1 VVKASLQTRDG
12 GSGGTGTV
20 PPALDFLIDRIGT
33 AGDGTATAPGGSA
46 IHIPFTLPGERVTAP
61 WQGGARANYDTIT
74 LASPDRVVPPC
85 PHFGVCG
92 GCALQHW
99 ADAPYAAWKA
109 GLVRQALSRAGFAEP
124 VVSALVRTPPGARRR
139 MDFAVRRSA
148 DGVRLGL
155 HEAGSAMIADLE
167 VCPVLH
173 PALAALIAPLR
184 QLMPTLAGLRKSA
197 DIAAN
202 LLANGADLLIRA
214 DGPATA
220 PDRMKLAAFAE
231 AQGVAR
237 IAWAVGTG
245 ASETAAQLRVPRVT
259 FSGAAVSPP
268 PGAFLQAS
276 EAGEHAIQRAVLDG
290 LPARMGARG
299 LIVELYAGI
308 GTLSFPLAAHGRVRA
323 FEGNAAAAAALRQA
337 AGGTRVDAIHRDLAR
352 QPLQPVELK
361 GAACVVLDPPFDGA
375 AAQMPALA
383 ASGLPIIYVSCS
395 PAALAR
401 DAAMLARAGYTLDAA
416 TPIDQFLWS
425 AQVEAVCVFTR
436 APTRGHA
443 ARGPDHRGHSGRG
456 HGGSASD

>member
-1 VVKASLQTRDG
+1 LT
-12 GSGGTGTV
+12 
-20 PPALDFLIDRIGT
+20 DFLIDRMGT
-33 AGDGTATAPGGSA
+33 AGDGTAVAPGGRA
-46 IHIPFTLPGERVTAP
+46 VHIPFTLPGEHVTAA
-61 WQGGARANYDTIT
+61 WHGGPRAIYDTIS
-74 LASPDRVVPPC
+74 LPSPDRVVPPC

-109 GLVRQALSRAGFAEP
+109 GLLSQALSRAGFADP
-124 VVSALVRTPPGARRR
+124 DVSALVRTPPGARRR

-155 HEAGSAMIADLE
+155 HEAGSAMVADLE

-173 PALAALIAPLR
+173 PALARLIGPLR
-184 QLMPTLAGLRKSA
+184 QLMPSLAGLRKTA

-202 LLANGADLLIRA
+202 LLPNGADLLIRA

-237 IAWAVGTG
+237 IAWAVGA
-245 ASETAAQLRVPRVT
+245 ASTETAAQLRVPVVA
-259 FSGAAVSPP
+259 FGGVHVSPP
-268 PGAFLQAS
+268 AGAFLQAS
-276 EAGEHAIQRAVLDG
+276 EAGETAIQNAVLAG
-290 LPARMGARG
+290 LPAGMGARG
-299 LIVELYAGI
+299 VIVELYAGI
-308 GTLSFPLAAHGRVRA
+308 GTLSFPLAARGRVRA
-323 FEGNAAAAAALRQA
+323 FEGNAEAVAALRQA
-337 AGGTRVDAIHRDLAR
+337 AGGTRVDAFQRDLAR
-352 QPLQPVELK
+352 QPLQPAELK
-361 GAACVVLDPPFDGA
+361 GVACVVLDPPFGGA

-383 ASGLPIIYVSCS
+383 VSGLPIIYVSCS

-401 DAAMLARAGYTLDAA
+401 DATVLAKAGYRLVSA

-436 APTRGHA
+436 ASTGGRA
-443 ARGPDHRGHSGRG
+443 ARGPDHRGHQGRG
-456 HGGSASD
+456 LGNSATG

>member
-1 VVKASLQTRDG
+1 VKTSLPSRDG
-12 GSGGTGTV
+12 GSGGRGTL
-20 PPALDFLIDRIGT
+20 PTALDLLIDRIGT
-33 AGDGTATAPGGSA
+33 AGDGTAIGPAGQA
-46 IHIPFTLPGERVTAP
+46 IHIPFTLPGEHITAE
-61 WQGGARANYDTIT
+61 WQGGPRAVYDTIA
-74 LASPDRVVPPC
+74 LASPDRVAPPC

-109 GLVRQALSRAGFAEP
+109 GLLRQALTRAGFAEP
-124 VVSALVRTPPGARRR
+124 AVGALIRTPPGERRR

-167 VCPVLH
+167 VCSVLH
-173 PALAALIAPLR
+173 PALAALIGPLR
-184 QLMPTLAGLRKSA
+184 QLMPTLAGLRKTA

-202 LLANGADLLIRA
+202 LLANGVDLLIRA

-220 PDRMKLAAFAE
+220 PDRMKLAAFAA

-245 ASETAAQLRVPRVT
+245 TPETAAQLRVPVVT
-259 FSGAAVSPP
+259 FGGVTVSPP

-276 EAGEHAIQRAVLDG
+276 EAGEHAIQNGVAAG
-290 LPARMGARG
+290 LPGGMGARG
-299 LIVELYAGI
+299 LIVELYAGV
-308 GTLSFPLAAHGRVRA
+308 GTLSFPLAARGRVRA
-323 FEGNAAAAAALRQA
+323 FEGNAAALAALRQA
-337 AGGTRVDAIHRDLAR
+337 AGGTRVEAIQRDLTR
-352 QPLQPVELK
+352 QPLQPAELK
-361 GAACVVLDPPFDGA
+361 GAACVVLDPPFGGA

-401 DAAMLARAGYTLDAA
+401 DAATLARAGYRLAGA

-436 APTRGHA
+436 ASTRGRA
-443 ARGPDHRGHSGRG
+443 AREPAHRG
-456 HGGSASD
+456 HGGLASD

>member
-1 VVKASLQTRDG
+1 VKVSLQSRDRG
-12 GSGGTGTV
+12 FGAGGTPHPV
-20 PPALDFLIDRIGT
+20 LDFLIDRIGS
-33 AGDGTATAPGGSA
+33 AGDGTAVGPGGRA
-46 IHIPFTLPGERVTAP
+46 VHIPFTLPGEHVTAA
-61 WQGGARANYDTIT
+61 WEGGPRAIYDAIT
-74 LASPDRVVPPC
+74 RASPDRVVPPC

-109 GLVRQALSRAGFAEP
+109 GLVGQALSRAGFADP
-124 VVSALVRTPPGARRR
+124 AVDGLVRTPPGARRR

-155 HEAGSAMIADLE
+155 HEAHSATVTDIA

-173 PALAALIAPLR
+173 PALARLIGPLR
-184 QLMPTLAGLRKSA
+184 QLMPGLTGLRKTA

-202 LLANGADLLIRA
+202 LLSNGVDLLIRA
-214 DGPATA
+214 DAPATA
-220 PDRMKLAAFAE
+220 PDRKKLAAFAE

-237 IAWAVGTG
+237 IAWALGTG
-245 ASETAAQLRVPRVT
+245 SAEAAAQLRVPAVL
-259 FSGAAVSPP
+259 FGAVSVSPP

-276 EAGEHAIQRAVLDG
+276 EAGERAIQDAVLAG
-290 LPARMGARG
+290 LPAGLGACG

-308 GTLSFPLAAHGRVRA
+308 GTLSFALAARGRVRA
-323 FEGNAAAAAALRQA
+323 FEGNAAAVAALRQA
-337 AGGTRVDAIHRDLAR
+337 AGGTRVEAIQRDLTR
-352 QPLQPVELK
+352 QPLQPAELK
-361 GAACVVLDPPFDGA
+361 GVACVVLDPPFGGA

-401 DAAMLARAGYTLDAA
+401 DAGMLARAEYTLAAA

-436 APTRGHA
+436 APTRGRA
-443 ARGPDHRGHSGRG
+443 KRGPDHRGHGGRG
-456 HGGSASD
+456 HGGSASG